1 MRKVKWD
8 QMVERMED
16 EDKVE
21 EMKRERRSNWKISEK
36 GETLPRQVAS
46 PLRIVNG
53 K

>member
-8 QMVERMED
+8 QMVERVED

-36 GETLPRQVAS
+36 F
-46 PLRIVNG
+46 
-53 K
+53 

>member
-8 QMVERMED
+8 QMVERVED

-36 GETLPRQVAS
+36 GRDIA
-46 PLRIVNG
+46 
-53 K
+53 